1 MEAIDKTTLNKK
13 TKKQYK
19 MKQNNNTKKQTTKNT
34 FSHWVSAQQ
43 QPRSPRD
50 RGHDHE
56 KTNHKAT

>member
-13 TKKQYK
+13 KQYK
-19 MKQNNNTKKQTTKNT
+19 MKQNNNTKKKQTTKNT